1 LEILDERIIK
11 FFFAI
16 EAVGIIFVGFFLAAY
31 LSGLP
36 TTAVL
41 HSEPMFKIPLF
52 VFGVVL
58 LLLVLIALILAASS
72 RKK

>member
-1 LEILDERIIK
+1 LEILDNRLTK
-11 FFFAI
+11 FLFAV
-16 EAVGIIFVGFFLAAY
+16 EAVGIIFVGFFLVAY

-41 HSEPMFKIPLF
+41 HSELVFRIPLF

-58 LLLVLIALILAASS
+58 LLFVLATVFIAAS
-72 RKK
+72 KKKK

>member
-1 LEILDERIIK
+1 LEILDNRLTK
-11 FFFAI
+11 FLFAV
-16 EAVGIIFVGFFLAAY
+16 EAVGIIFVGFFLVAY

-41 HSEPMFKIPLF
+41 HSELVFRIPLF

-58 LLLVLIALILAASS
+58 LLFVLATVFIAAS
-72 RKK
+72 KKKS